1 MKRPAMK
8 RSPQQEDGTF
18 AKKHRRLPPLSETAC
33 PDEHVFIS
41 LDGYDAKVKTL
52 FDKEGMKRPA
62 MKRPA
67 MKTPAK
73 SEVGTPAK
81 KLRILPPLNKA
92 ADPQNHVFLS
102 LTDCDK
108 KLDKLFEGDND
119 FVFIR
124 GGVATGKTTL
134 AAHLARQF
142 PNKYIMVP
150 FTGAGEES
158 AWEMGTVDA
167 IAEATN
173 QTIKNDLAFRN
184 ALILAAERKLT
195 LVYDEAHTLFASQEL
210 CTALFKSSDG
220 YRPKVLLF
228 SASGE
233 ASSKQQLVA
242 TPVEISQ
249 KFMWTAPFS
258 YTTDLGDQLKA
269 AGVWLDK
276 ESIEF
281 FIHFCGGHRGI
292 FIAAMHWVQS
302 KQRRGESWSLTT
314 TVGSVRN
321 SHGNGDWDCT
331 DAEILGALKKSRAVK
346 VNGQYSA
353 VENTPKEFVE
363 LLCGGARPIR
373 QDMRKELAISGFVL
387 PKCDSEEEFQELNWT
402 NDDLRYRVA
411 NPLQALYYRFQL
423 KKSCGLEVQFEQSEP
438 QGCADLLMR
447 ALPYMLFSKVVSF
460 EAGKSELAK
469 DCLPHEQ
476 QYNLAIHS
484 VLQDMGYSTLAPE
497 ASETGKGK
505 PDLVVKIGAE
515 TFIIELARSKIPQH
529 LKRFQDL
536 KDYKIASHK
545 GLCIIGNNKE
555 TMLQTVKKTDGRD
568 VQIIGLVP
576 NIAHTAYTVH
586 VKSKGIEPINTFR
599 VDCDLVARRLVL
611 KDDGEPELYS
621 VQSLKSV
628 NLSPK
633 AQSRRWVRSLVGWFF
648 FCLSPFSA
656 SVFRK

>member
-1 MKRPAMK
+1 M
-8 RSPQQEDGTF
+8 
-18 AKKHRRLPPLSETAC
+18 
-33 PDEHVFIS
+33 VFIC
-41 LDGYDAKVKTL
+41 A
-52 FDKEGMKRPA
+52 
-62 MKRPA
+62 
-67 MKTPAK
+67 
-73 SEVGTPAK
+73 
-81 KLRILPPLNKA
+81 
-92 ADPQNHVFLS
+92 
-102 LTDCDK
+102 
-108 KLDKLFEGDND
+108 
-119 FVFIR
+119 
-124 GGVATGKTTL
+124 GVATGKTTL

-150 FTGAGEES
+150 FTGAGKES
-158 AWEMGTVDA
+158 VWERRTVEA
-167 IAEATN
+167 IAQATS
-173 QTIKNDLAFRN
+173 QTIKTDKLDK
-184 ALILAAERKLT
+184 ALELAAERKLT
-195 LVYDEAHTLFASQEL
+195 LVYDEAHTLFPSQEL

-292 FIAAMHWVQS
+292 FIAAMRWVQS

-423 KKSCGLEVQFEQSEP
+423 KKSCGLELQFEQSEP

>member
-1 MKRPAMK
+1 MK
-8 RSPQQEDGTF
+8 RSPEQEDGTF

-269 AGVWLDK
+269 AGVQLDK

-302 KQRRGESWSLTT
+302 KQRSGESWSFTT

-321 SHGNGDWDCT
+321 SHGNGDWDCS

-346 VNGQYSA
+346 VNGQYSN

-423 KKSCGLEVQFEQSEP
+423 KKSCGLELQFEQSEP

-505 PDLVVKIGAE
+505 PDLAVKIGAE

>member
-1 MKRPAMK
+1 MK
-8 RSPQQEDGTF
+8 RSPEQEDGAF

-158 AWEMGTVDA
+158 VWERRTVEA
-167 IAEATN
+167 IAQATS
-173 QTIKNDLAFRN
+173 QTIKTDKLDK
-184 ALILAAERKLT
+184 ALELAAERKLT

-269 AGVWLDK
+269 AGVQLDK

-302 KQRRGESWSLTT
+302 KQRSGESWSFTT
-314 TVGSVRN
+314 TVGSVRT
-321 SHGNGDWDCT
+321 SHGNGDWDCS

-346 VNGQYSA
+346 VNGQYSS

-423 KKSCGLEVQFEQSEP
+423 KKSCGLELQFEQSEP

-505 PDLVVKIGAE
+505 PDLAVKIGAE

>member
-8 RSPQQEDGTF
+8 RSPEQEDGTF

-41 LDGYDAKVKTL
+41 LDSYDAKVKTL

-269 AGVWLDK
+269 AGVQLDK

-302 KQRRGESWSLTT
+302 KQRSGESWSFTT

-321 SHGNGDWDCT
+321 SHGNGDWDCS

-346 VNGQYSA
+346 VNGQYSN

-373 QDMRKELAISGFVL
+373 QDMRKERAISGFVL

-423 KKSCGLEVQFEQSEP
+423 KKSCGLELQFEQSEP

-505 PDLVVKIGAE
+505 PDLAVKIGAE

>member
-1 MKRPAMK
+1 
-8 RSPQQEDGTF
+8 
-18 AKKHRRLPPLSETAC
+18 
-33 PDEHVFIS
+33 
-41 LDGYDAKVKTL
+41 
-52 FDKEGMKRPA
+52 
-62 MKRPA
+62 
-67 MKTPAK
+67 
-73 SEVGTPAK
+73 
-81 KLRILPPLNKA
+81 
-92 ADPQNHVFLS
+92 
-102 LTDCDK
+102 
-108 KLDKLFEGDND
+108 
-119 FVFIR
+119 
-124 GGVATGKTTL
+124 
-134 AAHLARQF
+134 
-142 PNKYIMVP
+142 
-150 FTGAGEES
+150 
-158 AWEMGTVDA
+158 
-167 IAEATN
+167 
-173 QTIKNDLAFRN
+173 
-184 ALILAAERKLT
+184 
-195 LVYDEAHTLFASQEL
+195 
-210 CTALFKSSDG
+210 
-220 YRPKVLLF
+220 
-228 SASGE
+228 

-269 AGVWLDK
+269 AGVRLDK

-302 KQRRGESWSLTT
+302 KQRSGESWSFTT

-321 SHGNGDWDCT
+321 SHGNGDWDCS

-346 VNGQYSA
+346 VNGQYSS

-423 KKSCGLEVQFEQSEP
+423 KKSCGLELQFEQSEP

-447 ALPYMLFSKVVSF
+447 ALPYMLFSKV
-460 EAGKSELAK
+460 
-469 DCLPHEQ
+469 
-476 QYNLAIHS
+476 
-484 VLQDMGYSTLAPE
+484 DMGYSTLAPE

-505 PDLVVKIGAE
+505 PDLAVKIGAE

-568 VQIIGLVP
+568 VQIIGL
-576 NIAHTAYTVH
+576 
-586 VKSKGIEPINTFR
+586 
-599 VDCDLVARRLVL
+599 
-611 KDDGEPELYS
+611 
-621 VQSLKSV
+621 
-628 NLSPK
+628 
-633 AQSRRWVRSLVGWFF
+633 
-648 FCLSPFSA
+648 
-656 SVFRK
+656 